1 MRIAKVQQIE
11 QKIKGFQAVI
21 AVRVF
26 ISIPRRAA
34 VLIFHFTQLCAAGT
48 RKCLYVAAML

>member
-26 ISIPRRAA
+26 INIPGG
-34 VLIFHFTQLCAAGT
+34 LP
-48 RKCLYVAAML
+48 Y